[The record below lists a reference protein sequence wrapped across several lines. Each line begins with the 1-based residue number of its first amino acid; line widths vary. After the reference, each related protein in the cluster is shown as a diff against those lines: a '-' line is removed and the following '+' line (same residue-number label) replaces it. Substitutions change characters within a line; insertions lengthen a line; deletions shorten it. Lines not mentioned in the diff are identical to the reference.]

1 MQLKY
6 SILIPTWNKLE
17 YLKYTIDSL
26 LDQNY
31 ENFELIISDDYSTD
45 GTSDY
50 LLRLKDKRVKLIKP
64 PFKLTQAKNYEF
76 ILGHATGEW
85 ISIIGDDDGVLP
97 NFFRILDQTIAK
109 LNPEI
114 EAISSKPAFYYWESV
129 NDLYGDRVVDY
140 QNFFKKNEIINSKK
154 SLFYALLG
162 WKDRTDLP
170 MIYTSGLVKKTL
182 VDRIKNKSNNFFFQ
196 SIVPDYYSMVAIL
209 FETNK
214 FLRLNQPIFWVGASS
229 KSTGKGLGIYQD
241 NVEEKNASFINKNL
255 FLSKDINN
263 SLHQTGIPPLYF
275 YECILKHPY
284 ISNFWRS
291 KFIKNVVLISSLIYF
306 KNKLMD
312 QPWRVKTNIS
322 LVEFKKIIQKEL
334 STSYFVKFLN
344 IPIYLLI
351 YLGQKFFKNYF
362 IKIKKIKNYFKKNI
376 IKSKNIVLVS
386 KDRKKYSSI
395 NECNT
400 FINLLNNYKI

>member
-1 MQLKY
+1 MSVKY
-6 SILIPTWNKLE
+6 SILVPTWNKLE
-17 YLKYTIDSL
+17 YLKDTIDSIINQ
-26 LDQNY
+26 DC
-31 ENFELIISDDYSTD
+31 ENFELIISDDFSTD

-50 LLRLKDKRVKLIKP
+50 LAQLKDKRIKLLKP

-85 ISIIGDDDGVLP
+85 ISIVGDDDGVLP
-97 NFFRILDQTIAK
+97 NFFKILDHTIAK

-140 QNFFKKNEIINSKK
+140 QNFFKDDEIINSKK

-170 MIYTSGLVKKTL
+170 MIYTSGIIKKTL
-182 VDRIKNKSNNFFFQ
+182 VDRIKIKSSNFFFH

-229 KSTGKGLGIYQD
+229 KSTGKGLRIYQD
-241 NVEEKNASFINKNL
+241 NIENKTASFLNKNL
-255 FLSKDINN
+255 HLSNEINK
-263 SLHQTGIPPLYF
+263 SLHEVGTAPIYF

-284 ISNFWRS
+284 ISKFWRS
-291 KFIKNVVLISSLIYF
+291 KFIKNVVLIASIIYF
-306 KNKLMD
+306 RLRFMT
-312 QPWRVKTNIS
+312 QPWRIKTNITFI
-322 LVEFKKIIQKEL
+322 EFKKIIQREFTYNFFFKL
-334 STSYFVKFLN
+334 MN
-344 IPIYLLI
+344 ILIYLLV
-351 YLGQKFFKNYF
+351 YSGQKFFKDYLIRLEKYINYL
-362 IKIKKIKNYFKKNI
+362 KKNFLQ
-376 IKSKNIVLVS
+376 SKNIVLVS
-386 KDRKKYSSI
+386 NDRKKYSSI
-395 NECNT
+395 KSCNSA
-400 FINLLNNYKI
+400 INLLGNHTI

>member
-1 MQLKY
+1 MSVKY
-6 SILIPTWNKLE
+6 SILVPTWNKLE
-17 YLKYTIDSL
+17 YLKHTLESIINQD
-26 LDQNY
+26 Y
-31 ENFELIISDDYSTD
+31 ENFELIISDDFSTD

-50 LLRLKDKRVKLIKP
+50 LAQLKNKRVKLVKP

-97 NFFRILDQTIAK
+97 NFFKILDQTIAK

-170 MIYTSGLVKKTL
+170 MIYTTGIVKKTL
-182 VDRIKNKSNNFFFQ
+182 VDRIKIKSNNFFFH
-196 SIVPDYYSMVAIL
+196 SIVPDYYSMIAIL
-209 FETNK
+209 FETNN

-229 KSTGKGLGIYQD
+229 KSTGKGLRIYQD
-241 NVEEKNASFINKNL
+241 NIENKKASFLNKNL
-255 FLSKDINN
+255 YLSKEINK
-263 SLHQTGIPPLYF
+263 SLHEVGTAPIYF

-284 ISNFWRS
+284 ISKFWRS
-291 KFIKNVVLISSLIYF
+291 KFIKNIVLIASIIYF
-306 KNKLMD
+306 RLRFMT
-312 QPWRVKTNIS
+312 QPWRIKTNIS
-322 LVEFKKIIQKEL
+322 FLQFKKIIQREF
-334 STSYFVKFLN
+334 TSKYFFKSMN
-344 IPIYLLI
+344 ILIYLLV
-351 YLGQKFFKNYF
+351 YLGQKFFKDYLIRLEKYINYL
-362 IKIKKIKNYFKKNI
+362 KKNFSLSKNI
-376 IKSKNIVLVS
+376 ILVS
-386 KDRKKYSSI
+386 NNRKKYFSI
-395 NECNT
+395 KACNSA
-400 FINLLNNYKI
+400 INLLGNHPI

>member
-1 MQLKY
+1 MSLKY
-6 SILIPTWNKLE
+6 SILVPTWNKLE
-17 YLKYTIDSL
+17 YLKYTINSL

-31 ENFELIISDDYSTD
+31 ENFELIISDDFSTD
-45 GTSDY
+45 GTADY
-50 LLRLKDKRVKLIKP
+50 LSHLNDKRVKLVKP
-64 PFKLTQAKNYEF
+64 PFKLTQTKNYEF

-85 ISIIGDDDGVLP
+85 ISIIGDDDGILP
-97 NFFRILDQTIAK
+97 NFFKILDKTIEK
-109 LNPEI
+109 LDPQV

-129 NDLYGDRVVDY
+129 NDLYGERVVDY
-140 QNFFKKNEIINSKK
+140 QNFFEKNKIISSKKN
-154 SLFYALLG
+154 LLYALLG

-182 VDRIKNKSNNFFFQ
+182 VDRIKKKSNNFFFH

-214 FLRLNQPIFWVGASS
+214 FLRLNEPIFWVGASS
-229 KSTGKGLGIYQD
+229 KSTGKGLRIYQD
-241 NVEEKNASFINKNL
+241 NIKEKNASFINKNL

-263 SLHQTGIPPLYF
+263 SLHQTGIASIYF

-291 KFIKNVVLISSLIYF
+291 KFIKDIVLISSLIYF
-306 KNKLMD
+306 KNKLME
-312 QPWRVKTNIS
+312 QPWRIKTNIS
-322 LVEFKKIIQKEL
+322 FIEFKKIIQKEL
-334 STSYFVKFLN
+334 SSSYFFKFFY

-351 YLGQKFFKNYF
+351 YFGQNFFKDYF
-362 IKIKKIKNYFKKNI
+362 IKIKKYINYFKKKI

-386 KDRKKYSSI
+386 NNRKKYSSI
-395 NECNT
+395 KECNAL
-400 FINLLNNYKI
+400 INLLNNYKI

>member
-1 MQLKY
+1 MSLKY
-6 SILIPTWNKLE
+6 SILVPTWNKLE
-17 YLKYTIDSL
+17 YLKHTISSL

-31 ENFELIISDDYSTD
+31 ENFELIVSDDFSTD

-50 LLRLKDKRVKLIKP
+50 LSRLKDKRVKLIKP

-76 ILGHATGEW
+76 ILAHATGEW

-97 NFFRILDQTIAK
+97 NFFNILDQTIEK
-109 LNPEI
+109 LDSEI

-140 QNFFKKNEIINSKK
+140 QNFFEKNNIISSKKN
-154 SLFYALLG
+154 LFYALLG

-170 MIYTSGLVKKTL
+170 MMYTSGLVKKTL
-182 VDRIKNKSNNFFFQ
+182 VDRIKNKSNNFFFH

-214 FLRLNQPIFWVGASS
+214 FLRLNQPIFWIGASS
-229 KSTGKGLGIYQD
+229 KSTGKGLRIYQD
-241 NVEEKNASFINKNL
+241 NIEENKASFINKNL
-255 FLSKDINN
+255 FLSKDVNKL
-263 SLHQTGIPPLYF
+263 LHQTGIPSIYF
-275 YECILKHPY
+275 YECVLKHPY

-312 QPWRVKTNIS
+312 QPWRVKTNTS

-362 IKIKKIKNYFKKNI
+362 IKIKKYINYFKKKI